1 MAPQSKAGKL
11 VAGPKRRL
19 ADNKGEAIREDLN
32 LTLVC
37 KDDQFATVS
46 FSFPGKNPALHG
58 LLVLVL

>member
-46 FSFPGKNPALHG
+46 FPGKNPALHG